1 MEDDNVQS
9 GSSKG
14 KGKQVDNSE
23 PATKH
28 EDDSEPATKHKD
40 GDGLLPRIAKSAASL
55 PSALFSGAAQG
66 GAGLA
71 SVGGGEKAGP
81 SRAAQ
86 SLARVDESFTHIRPN
101 AASSRETVKSVPV
114 HEHIAQEEAS
124 FSAFLDSTDPF
135 VPSNPPAG
143 LEEAWQSHTH
153 ISEPLR
159 VTEESVPVP
168 LSVAEQQARDGQDVV
183 ALLTSWDEGDLNV
196 PTDDRLTPEEMANL
210 RRALFGGGE
219 DSNQGLAGMVDN
231 ILNFTPAYLRETGPG
246 ADLDLAMHMG
256 TSDRDET
263 WQAWIGQWSRVLT
276 EYQDEVWGDLGALV
290 EQAREEVNKIEDSGG
305 SISGQEA
312 PAVAPALLRLRAILG
327 HLRGS
332 T

>member
-1 MEDDNVQS
+1 MGDENGQG

-14 KGKQVDNSE
+14 KGKQVNDSE

-28 EDDSEPATKHKD
+28 ED

-55 PSALFSGAAQG
+55 PSALFSGAPQG

-81 SRAAQ
+81 SRAAD

-114 HEHIAQEEAS
+114 NEHMAQEEAA

-135 VPSNPPAG
+135 IPSQPPTG
-143 LEEAWQSHTH
+143 LEELWQSHTH
-153 ISEPLR
+153 ISEPSR
-159 VTEESVPVP
+159 VTGDSFSVP
-168 LSVAEQQARDGQDVV
+168 LSAAEQQARDGQDVV
-183 ALLTSWDEGDLNV
+183 AILSSWDEADLNV
-196 PTDDRLTPEEMANL
+196 STDDTLTPEEMSNL
-210 RRALFGGGE
+210 RRALFGEGE
-219 DSNQGLAGMVDN
+219 DTSQRLSAMLDN
-231 ILNFTPAYLRETGPG
+231 VLNFTPAYLQETGPG

-256 TSDRDET
+256 TAERDET

-290 EQAREEVNKIEDSGG
+290 EQAREEVKKIEESGG

-327 HLRGS
+327 HLRGAI
-332 T
+332 